1 MMAVRPGS
9 PLAVLASLLVA
20 GSALACAAQRAPRVV
35 DAGIVPVQQP
45 AADLAGAAPAATTPA
60 SGAAPPTPALTS
72 EAMAT
77 DPAAAELAPSGE
89 PAGTE
94 TNPPVLASSESAAA
108 TGESPKVQVALSREP
123 QKTSLRDLC
132 NQPGTS
138 NGFVDASRRRLEE
151 TFCGATLWFD
161 GLFGGTPDITNARAT
176 SGRIELS
183 GLHTDFHGFDGRAR
197 LRVNYDLPNMERRVR
212 LMLGR
217 DDPEVIKT
225 DRQEGFA
232 IRSSVFGLEDRDEWL
247 AGLGYR
253 PPGRYLQRV
262 DFGVGARVKTS
273 PEVFVQGRYRRNF
286 FLGRNDI
293 WRIRET
299 VFWENRDGFGT
310 TASLDWDRVLRH
322 DLLVRWG
329 NVGTISEAT
338 DGLEWRSALV
348 LYHNLRGWRAIA
360 GETFWRGATDAE
372 VKLREIGARAIYRH
386 PLQAPHLF
394 GDLIVGYT
402 WPREEPHQKREGSL
416 MVGIG
421 FELLF
426 GQEPY

>member
-1 MMAVRPGS
+1 MVVVRPHGR
-9 PLAVLASLLVA
+9 LALAASLLVA
-20 GSALACAAQRAPRVV
+20 GSALGCASSRPPVVV
-35 DAGIVPVQQP
+35 DAGIVPVEQP
-45 AADLAGAAPAATTPA
+45 ADVETSPAAASTPPTATELPATEPTAVPPDVPDAPDAAPAST
-60 SGAAPPTPALTS
+60 APP
-72 EAMAT
+72 
-77 DPAAAELAPSGE
+77 AAETE
-89 PAGTE
+89 PT
-94 TNPPVLASSESAAA
+94 TAARA
-108 TGESPKVQVALSREP
+108 QQ
-123 QKTSLRDLC
+123 QKTSLHELC
-132 NQPGTS
+132 HQDDPAA
-138 NGFVDASRRRLEE
+138 GFINESRRLLAE

-161 GLFGGTPDITNARAT
+161 GLFGGTPDVRNARAT

-183 GLHTDFHGFDGRAR
+183 GLHTEFHGFDERVR

-253 PPGRYLQRV
+253 PPGRYLERV
-262 DFGVGARVKTS
+262 DFGVGARLKTS

-286 FLGRNDI
+286 FLGPNDI
-293 WRIRET
+293 WRFRET
-299 VFWENRDGFGT
+299 MFWENRDGFGST
-310 TASLDWDRVLRH
+310 TSLDWDRVLRR

-338 DGLEWRSALV
+338 QGMEWRSALV
-348 LYHNLRGWRAIA
+348 LYHNLRNWRAIA

-372 VKLREIGARAIYRH
+372 VKLREFGVRGIYRH

-394 GDLIVGYT
+394 GDVIVGYT

-416 MVGIG
+416 MVGVG

-426 GQEPY
+426 GQQPY

>member
-1 MMAVRPGS
+1 
-9 PLAVLASLLVA
+9 VLTASLLVA
-20 GSALACAAQRAPRVV
+20 SVALGCASHRDPVVV
-35 DAGIVPVQQP
+35 DAGIVPVEQP
-45 AADLAGAAPAATTPA
+45 ASAETTSAATSTPTTTEPTTA
-60 SGAAPPTPALTS
+60 SPAESAIPSS
-72 EAMAT
+72 EAPV
-77 DPAAAELAPSGE
+77 PAPETE
-89 PAGTE
+89 PT
-94 TNPPVLASSESAAA
+94 T
-108 TGESPKVQVALSREP
+108 TVAQP
-123 QKTSLRDLC
+123 QQQKTSLHELC
-132 NQPGTS
+132 HQDPAS
-138 NGFVDASRRRLEE
+138 GFINESRRLLAE

-161 GLFGGTPDITNARAT
+161 GLFGGTPDVRNARAT

-183 GLHTDFHGFDGRAR
+183 GLHTEFHGFDERVR
-197 LRVNYDLPNMERRVR
+197 LRLNYDLPNMERRVR

-232 IRSSVFGLEDRDEWL
+232 IRSAVFGLEDRDEWL

-253 PPGRYLQRV
+253 PPGRYLERV
-262 DFGVGARVKTS
+262 DFGVGARLKTS

-286 FLGRNDI
+286 FLGGNDI
-293 WRIRET
+293 WRFRET
-299 VFWENRDGFGT
+299 MFWENRDGFGST
-310 TASLDWDRVLRH
+310 TSLDWDRVLRR

-338 DGLEWRSALV
+338 EGLEWRSALV
-348 LYHNLRGWRAIA
+348 LYHNLRDWRAIA

-372 VKLREIGARAIYRH
+372 VKLREVGIRGIYRH

-426 GQEPY
+426 GQQPY